1 MIIPPFA
8 VACSSEHI
16 VIRTEEETA
25 QSDNQAAMIRH
36 LFVSSPFFSHLS
48 YFGIA
53 LFHLVIDNHLDE
65 CEKHKDNPLVLGKA
79 NGNSVVITCYA
90 NIKNHNILYI
100 ARKLQKEFDMAIFQV
115 SYCSRKSPVPVV
127 LTEDEIVD
135 SNIPTLH
142 PRIFTIRFEKQTPLS
157 KL

>member
-1 MIIPPFA
+1 MIIPFSA
-8 VACSSEHI
+8 ACSSEHI
-16 VIRTEEETA
+16 VIRTEEEIA
-25 QSDNQAAMIRH
+25 QSDKQAAMIRD

-65 CEKHKDNPLVLGKA
+65 CEKHKDKPLVLGKA

-100 ARKLQKEFDMAIFQV
+100 ARKLQKEFDLAIYQV
-115 SYCSRKSPVPVV
+115 SCWSRRFPERVV
-127 LTEDEIVD
+127 LNEDEIVD
-135 SNIPTLH
+135 NNIPLEH